1 MIPELGQ
8 FALIVA
14 LLLAITA
21 GVLPLVGA
29 ARGITAGREARGRLR
44 VPNADSS
51 RWRSL
56 AWRFRS

>member
-21 GVLPLVGA
+21 GLLPLVGA
-29 ARGITAGREARGRLR
+29 ARGI
-44 VPNADSS
+44 SH
-51 RWRSL
+51 
-56 AWRFRS
+56 